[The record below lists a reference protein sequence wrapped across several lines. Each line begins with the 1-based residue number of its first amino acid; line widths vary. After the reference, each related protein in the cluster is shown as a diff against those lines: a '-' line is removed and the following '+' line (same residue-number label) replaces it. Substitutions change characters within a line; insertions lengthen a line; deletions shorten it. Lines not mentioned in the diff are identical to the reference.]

1 MDINSKNVNILVT
14 GGTSSG
20 KTVAACC
27 TFNHM
32 TQGGGI
38 AAKNGGS
45 QVKFSLLADGSRAA
59 RIMDDFA
66 DTYIDMLEGR
76 LPAGSMENKQY
87 ELLFK
92 RDQKTVCN
100 ILWMDYRGALTKED
114 WSDPA
119 YQEQMEEFKA
129 MLEHSTLLIYII
141 SGEVLRKYASLK
153 RLSPD
158 SVERKKEM
166 TKVNKEI
173 MQIRHIM
180 EKTKEIRGSDDR
192 TPFLFYITKSDYI
205 EYGSDQEKFSELISL
220 LKENALLQGDRRIVC
235 CHSTLGRAI
244 VLNEENRIESGF
256 EPEGFEIPLMLSV
269 GYAMSEEGKRW
280 EEEEYAKLDAQIHIQ
295 RVNADISNEEK
306 GKLMGG
312 AYRVFGP
319 LMKRRQELIEKLEQE
334 KIRYQDKIG
343 ELEKKKALIESEQK
357 AYSREILSYITDCA
371 KDNCKY
377 AVYVDKNGEEKPL
390 EAFFA

>member
-32 TQGGGI
+32 TQEGGI
-38 AAKNGGS
+38 SVQPDDS

-66 DTYIDMLEGR
+66 DAYIDMLEGR
-76 LPAGSMENKQY
+76 LPAGSTENKQY

-92 RDQKTVCN
+92 RGQKTVCN

-114 WSDPA
+114 WDDPA
-119 YQEQMEEFKA
+119 YAGQIKEFKE
-129 MLEHSTLLIYII
+129 MLAHSTLLIYII
-141 SGEVLRKYASLK
+141 SGEIIRKYTALK
-153 RLSPD
+153 KLSPD

-180 EKTKEIRGSDDR
+180 EKTKEIRGEEDR
-192 TPFLFYITKSDYI
+192 TPVLFYITKSDYI
-205 EYGSDQEKFSELISL
+205 EYGSDQEKFSQLTAL
-220 LKENALLQGDRRIVC
+220 LKENALLQKGRKTVC
-235 CHSTLGRAI
+235 CHSTLGRAL
-244 VLNEENRIESGF
+244 VLNENNQIESGF
-256 EPEGFEIPLMLSV
+256 EPEGFEIPLMLAV
-269 GYAMSEEGKRW
+269 GYAMSEDGKQW
-280 EEEEYAKLDAQIHIQ
+280 EEEEFAKLDAQIQIQ
-295 RVNADISNEEK
+295 RVHTDISNEEK

-312 AYRVFGP
+312 AFRIFGP
-319 LMKRRQELIEKLEQE
+319 IMKRRQEQIEKLEKEKQE
-334 KIRYQDKIG
+334 YQNRIH
-343 ELEKKKALIESEQK
+343 ELEKKKLLIESEQRSYAK
-357 AYSREILSYITDCA
+357 EILDYITDCA
-371 KDNCKY
+371 GDRCKY
-377 AVYVDKNGEEKPL
+377 AVCIDENGKEKPL
-390 EAFFA
+390 GSFFE